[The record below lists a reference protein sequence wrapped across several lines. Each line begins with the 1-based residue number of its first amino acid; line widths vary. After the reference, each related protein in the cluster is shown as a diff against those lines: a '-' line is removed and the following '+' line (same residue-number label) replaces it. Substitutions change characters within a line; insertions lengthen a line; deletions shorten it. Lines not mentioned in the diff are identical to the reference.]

1 MLKLGFKED
10 IEDILRFVKRQCIH
24 ELQICLFSATIPG
37 WVRQVAN
44 YHMKEKTRI
53 IDLALDLKN
62 KTAKKVQHLAISCH
76 Y

>member
-10 IEDILRFVKRQCIH
+10 IEEILRFVKRQCSQD
-24 ELQICLFSATIPG
+24 LQICLFSATIPS

-44 YHMKEKTRI
+44 YHMKEKARV

-62 KTAKKVQHLAISCH
+62 KTAKKVQHLAISCP